1 MKTLITSILTVALA
15 LLLLL
20 ALPASGEETVYTD
33 TLRLHVL
40 AASDTT
46 ADQEAK
52 LAVRDAIL
60 GAYGE
65 ELAACESHAEAVA
78 LVTERREALMQTAK
92 AALAARGMDTPVA
105 VEVSEEWFD
114 ARTYVDF
121 TLPAGRYTALKI
133 TLGEGRGQN
142 FFCMLYP
149 SLCISPALG
158 ETVEK
163 GSAGYSEETFFMI
176 TKDGY
181 GVRFRALELL
191 SALLG

>member
-1 MKTLITSILTVALA
+1 MKLLLTSVLTVALA
-15 LLLLL
+15 LLVLI

-60 GAYGE
+60 STYGE
-65 ELAACESHAEAVA
+65 ALSACESRAEAVA
-78 LVTERREALMQTAK
+78 LAEKSKAGIEEVAREAL
-92 AALAARGMDTPVA
+92 LARGIDAA
-105 VEVSEEWFD
+105 VTVDLAEEWFD
-114 ARTYVDF
+114 TRTYVDF
-121 TLPAGRYTALKI
+121 TLPQGTYTALRV

-149 SLCISPALG
+149 ALCITPALG
-158 ETVEK
+158 ETVER
-163 GSAGYSEETFFMI
+163 GSAAYSEETFFMI
-176 TKDGY
+176 TEDGY
-181 GVRFRALELL
+181 GVRFRALEVL
-191 SALLG
+191 SALFA